1 MSERPQWSARDEQRV
16 REWLL
21 LLLRFAI
28 TRDAIDGAAAETAA
42 GPLDAAAFQGTPS
55 FNYFVRTTRE
65 VCKAIADPR
74 NEHNSLILQKFVTQ
88 IEDRRLKAAFRACL
102 ELPDNSAPR
111 PRRRAAWRERQ
122 DLWRGLPKR

>member
-16 REWLL
+16 REWLF

-42 GPLDAAAFQGTPS
+42 QPLDAAFQGTPS
-55 FNYFVRTTRE
+55 FSYFTRTTCDI
-65 VCKAIADPR
+65 CKAIAEPR
-74 NEHNSLILQKFVTQ
+74 NEHNALILQKFVTR
-88 IEDRRLKAAFRACL
+88 IEDRRFRDAFCACL
-102 ELPDNSAPR
+102 ELPDDSAPR
-111 PRRRAAWRERQ
+111 PRPRAAWRDRQ